1 MFYNYNNKKKMTSIA
16 QLNFIRNSIEN
27 MSKFNQVEVLRIL
40 NKHKD
45 ITLNENKYGIHVN
58 LSDLDETILSELSD
72 YVQYVSN
79 QEVSLK
85 EAEKEKEQM
94 KHAYFS

>member
-1 MFYNYNNKKKMTSIA
+1 MFYNYNNKKKMTSIT
-16 QLNFIRNSIEN
+16 QFNFIRNSIEN

-58 LSDLDETILSELSD
+58 LSDLDEAILSELSD

>member
-1 MFYNYNNKKKMTSIA
+1 MTSV
-16 QLNFIRNSIEN
+16 QLNYIRNSIES

-40 NKHKD
+40 DKHKD

-58 LSDLDETILSELSD
+58 LSDLNESILAELLD
-72 YVQYVSN
+72 YVQYVSK

-85 EAEKEKEQM
+85 EIEKEKEQM
-94 KHAYFS
+94 KHAFFS